1 MAEAPQDQA
10 QDRRNRG
17 VFWELG
23 MFVKEKDPTG
33 KRWQV
38 ICRCKVG
45 KDDPTISCNKKIGK
59 IL

>member
-23 MFVKEKDPTG
+23 MFVRRKTLLGNDG
-33 KRWQV
+33 RSFAGA
-38 ICRCKVG
+38 RLAR
-45 KDDPTISCNKKIGK
+45 TIQPSLVTRK
-59 IL
+59 